1 MQEGKSP
8 DGQFS
13 IENFR
18 IDAGNNSI
26 YHEHQVLHVEPRAMH
41 VLWVLAEHAGQTV
54 EREVLFSRVWGQQVV
69 VEEALTRTISQLR
82 KALNDSHSRQLIQTI
97 PKKGYRL
104 ACEVNWQN
112 PQSAEAADNTESV
125 EQHSQSA
132 RNTSAAKSALT
143 SKPFWLAGLFVIL
156 ILLAFTLNRF
166 TQPTVEYNSSVPD
179 KPRISVLP
187 LKNLSGNPQ
196 HDYLANG
203 IAEEVLTSLAQTP
216 GLAVASRYSAFS
228 FGNTDLTPRQIAE
241 QLKVRYLLVG
251 KLQGIDE
258 RGYQIQVELVD
269 TRSEVDVWRRSYAG
283 PQKQLSKVSHQISS
297 DVRDYLV
304 PQASVTGNNQWSA
317 ARIDVEAYQHY
328 LQGQYWWMNGS
339 TSEWFYRAE
348 KAFLDAIKI
357 APDFAAAHGSLA
369 YIYARYQFHDIY
381 MNKEDAIDKSRQAI
395 DTAMALDPE
404 QVDAL
409 HAQAILAT
417 LDHHFEDAEKAL
429 QQALAV
435 RSPNAQAWYLYSELA
450 LVQNQPDQALDYAL
464 RAREAD
470 PLSPWVNINLAMV
483 YYYLGQYEQALQA
496 ISVAQNVDPEYSWS
510 YVWQA
515 RILHKT
521 GRLAEAIL
529 AMQKCLSLDPG
540 SAANSA
546 YLGLLYLELDK
557 QPEAANWFER
567 TASLYG
573 DSVDARFWKNF
584 IRLGYQNLE
593 PQISLSMLQSMQS
606 TRTGTY
612 NLLPLM
618 RHLYLALDRQKQ
630 GFTSLAQMQPSP
642 LEPDTTVNIRNS
654 ELALALQVL
663 SEDRK
668 IKKALNQQFR
678 ELLSQ
683 FPQWA
688 LYSGFRANH
697 LLIQG
702 QTERAL
708 AVLLQAYQKGWIP
721 LWWLFIQA
729 DQSDNARALKALPA
743 FNKLSALIGAKQQQ
757 QRQQLNQRD

>member
-1 MQEGKSP
+1 MQEGGTP

-13 IENFR
+13 IEYFQ

-26 YHEHQVLHVEPRAMH
+26 YHQHQVLHVEPRAMH

-82 KALNDSHSRQLIQTI
+82 KALNDSHSRKLIQTV

-104 ACEVNWQN
+104 AAEVNWHNAQAKELTAGRVEHQSLPQRGASPAKN
-112 PQSAEAADNTESV
+112 PI
-125 EQHSQSA
+125 A
-132 RNTSAAKSALT
+132 R
-143 SKPFWLAGLFVIL
+143 KPLWLVMLLVGLVLL
-156 ILLAFTLNRF
+156 IFNLNRF
-166 TQPTVEYNSSVPD
+166 TQPTVEHNSSVPA
-179 KPRISVLP
+179 KAAISVLP
-187 LKNLSGNPQ
+187 LSNQSGNPQ

-203 IAEEVLTSLAQTP
+203 IAEEILTSLTQTP
-216 GLAVASRYSAFS
+216 GLEVVSRYSAFS
-228 FGNTDLTPRQIAE
+228 YGNTDLAPREIAE
-241 QLKVRYLLVG
+241 KLEVRYVLVG
-251 KLQGIDE
+251 KLQRIDE
-258 RGYQIQVELVD
+258 QGYQIQVELLD
-269 TRSEVDVWRRSYAG
+269 SRNEADVWRRTYAG
-283 PQKQLSKVSHQISS
+283 PQDQLSKVSHQISS
-297 DVRDYLV
+297 EVRDYLV
-304 PQASVTGNNQWSA
+304 PQESVTGNNQWTA
-317 ARIDVEAYQHY
+317 ARIDTEAYQHY

-348 KAFLDAIKI
+348 KAFLDAIQI
-357 APDFAAAHGSLA
+357 APEFAAAHGSLA

-381 MNKEDAIDKSRQAI
+381 MNKEDAIGKARQAI
-395 DTAMALDPE
+395 NTAMALDPE

-417 LDHHFEDAEKAL
+417 LEHRFGDADNAL
-429 QQALAV
+429 QRALAV

-450 LVQNQPDQALDYAL
+450 LAQNQPDQALSYAL

-483 YYYLGQYEQALQA
+483 YYYLGQYEQALKA

-529 AMQKCLSLDPG
+529 AMQQCLSLDPG

-546 YLGLLYLELDK
+546 YLGLLYLELDL

-584 IRLGYQNLE
+584 IRLAYQNQE
-593 PQISLSMLQSMQS
+593 PQITLSMLQSMQS
-606 TRTGTY
+606 THTGTY
-612 NLLPLM
+612 NLYPLM
-618 RHLYLALDRQKQ
+618 RHLYLALDQSKQ
-630 GFTSLAQMQPSP
+630 GAASLAQMQPSL
-642 LEPDTTVNIRNS
+642 LEPDGVVNIRNS
-654 ELALALQVL
+654 ELALTLLAL
-663 SEDRK
+663 SDD
-668 IKKALNQQFR
+668 KKTNKELNQQLW
-678 ELLSQ
+678 ELHSR

-688 LYSGFRANH
+688 LYSGLRANH

-702 QTERAL
+702 QPEQAL
-708 AVLLQAYQKGWIP
+708 KVLLQVYQKGWIP
-721 LWWLFIQA
+721 LWWVFSQA
-729 DQSDNARALKALPA
+729 DQGDNTRALKALPA
-743 FNKLSALIGAKQQQ
+743 FSKLSALIGTKQQQ
-757 QRQQLNQRD
+757 QRQKLDQRD